1 MRLLFVTVKLK
12 LRELFYN
19 KVYLAVLLC
28 LPILILVLGGYG
40 LKNSEEAGLRAGI
53 YVEEG
58 TKLGVQMQEILA
70 QDKSI
75 NFKVY
80 TDENLMEE
88 DVAKAKIE
96 CGFLIKK
103 EIEALAAGDGKAAI
117 EMIVSPSTVASGPI
131 QETVGA
137 AFFRLTAGDVA
148 YATLRSKDYIS
159 KDSKMEE
166 KIKERVESYYGEG
179 DLMKVKLL
187 TDGKEKKVGGENQSV
202 GIYQLCKGFL
212 GVFLFVSSLLLGAKI
227 AGERKGA
234 FYKRMKAARKWL
246 GVIEY
251 GNVIAGSLCQAIVGS
266 LSYGI
271 LFILLRKCMDIH
283 LIQELGMLVLYVA
296 AMNVGMLWCTL
307 WIKEE
312 QIWLGLI
319 PMLSIAS
326 VIFCPIVVDLSQM
339 KTGLRYGSY
348 LFMPY
353 YYLTARIELLLI
365 ILVVSA
371 LGYLLMWKRYR
382 QI

>member
-1 MRLLFVTVKLK
+1 MRLLLVTVKLK
-12 LRELFYN
+12 LKELFYN

-28 LPILILVLGGYG
+28 LPILILALGSYS
-40 LKNSEEAGLRAGI
+40 LKNGGEAGLRAGV

-58 TKLGVQMQEILA
+58 TNLGTQMQEILK

-75 NFKVY
+75 HFKVY
-80 TDENLMEE
+80 TDEKVMED
-88 DVAKAKIE
+88 DVAKTKIE
-96 CGFLIKK
+96 CGIWIKK
-103 EIEALAAGDGKAAI
+103 EIEALAAGDGEPAI

-137 AFFRLTAGDVA
+137 AFFRLTASDVA
-148 YATLRSKDYIS
+148 YATLRAKDYVHKDEMMKQKIS
-159 KDSKMEE
+159 EC
-166 KIKERVESYYGEG
+166 VESYYGDG

-187 TDGKEKKVGGENQSV
+187 TDGKEKVVGDEDQSA
-202 GIYQLCKGFL
+202 GIYQIGKGFL

-234 FYKRMKAARKWL
+234 FYKRMKAAGKWI

-251 GNVIAGSLCQAIVGS
+251 GNIVAGSLCQMIIGG

-271 LFILLRKCMDIH
+271 LFLLLRKNMS
-283 LIQELGMLVLYVA
+283 IQLAYELGTLLLYIV
-296 AMNVGMLWCTL
+296 AMNTSILWITL

-312 QIWLGLI
+312 QVWLGMI

-353 YYLTARIELLLI
+353 YYLASKIGLLAV
-365 ILVVSA
+365 ILVVSGI
-371 LGYLLMWKRYR
+371 GYLVMGKRYR
-382 QI
+382 